1 MITLNHLEKKYGDT
15 YAVRDLSLSFPDAS
29 ITALLGPSGC
39 GKTTTLRMINRL
51 IEPSGGQVLLDGQ
64 DTASLKPEV
73 LRRGIG
79 YVIQQIGLFPHLSVA
94 QNVATVPDL
103 LGQNKAQIAR
113 RVDELLSLVGLE
125 PSVYRSKRPAEL
137 SGGQAQRV
145 GVARALAADPP
156 VLLMDEPFGALDPI
170 ARDEV
175 QERFLNIQREL
186 KKTVVIVSHDI
197 DEALRMGDYVAL
209 MQSGQLA
216 QFGTPDDLVRRP
228 ASDFVRQFLGDDANL
243 RQLAGVAVRHFARPA
258 DAGEAAG
265 LPRIEAGTNTRTAL
279 ALMLRA
285 GSEHAAI
292 WDGETL
298 LGVVGFA
305 DLTRAEAS
313 GVAPLGSP
321 ALGSMAVGSGP
332 ANAPTTDSSLPSGHS
347 G

>member
-1 MITLNHLEKKYGDT
+1 MITLEHLEKRYGDT
-15 YAVRDLSLSFPDAS
+15 YAVRDLNLAFPDAS

-51 IEPSGGQVLLDGQ
+51 IEPSGGKVLLDGQ
-64 DTASLKPEV
+64 DAAALRPEA

-103 LGQNKAQIAR
+103 LGRDRAR
-113 RVDELLSLVGLE
+113 TNARVDELLDLVGLD
-125 PSVYRSKRPAEL
+125 PRTFRDKRPGEL

-175 QERFLNIQREL
+175 QERFLGIQATL

-209 MQSGQLA
+209 MRAGSLE

-228 ASDFVRQFLGDDANL
+228 ATPFVRQFLGDDANL
-243 RQLAGVAVRHFARPA
+243 RQLAGVPVRHFVQ
-258 DAGEAAG
+258 AGDTAG
-265 LPRIEAGTNTRTAL
+265 LPRLEAGTNTRTAI
-279 ALMLRA
+279 ALLLRA
-285 GSEHAAI
+285 GSESGGV
-292 WDGETL
+292 WDGDRP
-298 LGVVGFA
+298 LGVVSFR
-305 DLTRAEAS
+305 DLTRAEA
-313 GVAPLGSP
+313 APAPDAPGRP
-321 ALGSMAVGSGP
+321 A
-332 ANAPTTDSSLPSGHS
+332 
-347 G
+347 

>member
-1 MITLNHLEKKYGDT
+1 MITLNHLEKKYADT
-15 YAVRDLSLSFPDAS
+15 YAVKGLSLTFPDAS
-29 ITALLGPSGC
+29 VTALLGPSGC

-51 IEPSGGQVLLDGQ
+51 IEPTGGQVLLDGQ
-64 DTASLKPEV
+64 DAAALRPEA

-103 LGQNKAQIAR
+103 LGRDRAQTAR
-113 RVDELLSLVGLE
+113 RVDELLNLVGLE
-125 PSVYRSKRPAEL
+125 PGVYRDKRPAEL

-156 VLLMDEPFGALDPI
+156 ILLMDEPFGALDPI

-175 QERFLNIQREL
+175 QERFLKIQAEL

-209 MQSGQLA
+209 MRAGSLE

-228 ASDFVRQFLGDDANL
+228 ASEFVRQFLGDDANL
-243 RQLAGVAVRHFARPA
+243 RQLAGVPVQHFVR
-258 DAGEAAG
+258 AGDAAG

-285 GSEHAAI
+285 GSEAAAI
-292 WDGETL
+292 WEGERP
-298 LGVVGFA
+298 LGVVSFG
-305 DLTRAEAS
+305 DLLRAEAS
-313 GVAPLGSP
+313 PAALLAQDAPR
-321 ALGSMAVGSGP
+321 
-332 ANAPTTDSSLPSGHS
+332 
-347 G
+347 

>member
-1 MITLNHLEKKYGDT
+1 MITLSHLEKKYGDT
-15 YAVRDLSLSFPDAS
+15 YAVKDLSLSFPDAA

-51 IEPSGGQVLLDGQ
+51 VEPSGGQVLLDGQ
-64 DTASLKPEV
+64 DAARLKPEA

-103 LGQNKAQIAR
+103 LGRDRAQTRR
-113 RVDELLSLVGLE
+113 RVDELLALVGLE
-125 PSVYRSKRPAEL
+125 PSVYRDKRPAEL

-228 ASDFVRQFLGDDANL
+228 ASEFVRQFLGDDANL
-243 RQLAGVAVRHFARPA
+243 RQLAGVPVRQFARPA
-258 DAGEAAG
+258 GAGEAAG
-265 LPRIEAGTNTRTAL
+265 LPRIEASTNTRTAL

-285 GSEHAAI
+285 GSEQAAI
-292 WDGETL
+292 LDGETL
-298 LGVVGFA
+298 LGVVGFS
-305 DLTRAEAS
+305 DLVRAEAATLPA
-313 GVAPLGSP
+313 VTPPATGS
-321 ALGSMAVGSGP
+321 SR
-332 ANAPTTDSSLPSGHS
+332 
-347 G
+347 

>member
-1 MITLNHLEKKYGDT
+1 MITLEHLEKKYGDT
-15 YAVRDLSLSFPDAS
+15 FAVRDLSLTFPDAS

-51 IEPSGGQVLLDGQ
+51 IEPSTGRVLLDGQ
-64 DTASLKPEV
+64 DAASLKPEA

-103 LGQNKAQIAR
+103 LGRDRAQTR
-113 RVDELLSLVGLE
+113 TRVDELLALVGLE
-125 PSVYRSKRPAEL
+125 PKVYRDKRPSEL

-156 VLLMDEPFGALDPI
+156 ILLMDEPFGALDPI

-209 MQSGQLA
+209 MQTGELA

-228 ASDFVRQFLGDDANL
+228 ASEFVRQFLGDDANL
-243 RQLAGVAVRHFARPA
+243 RQLAGVPVRRFVRVGDARGLPSSN
-258 DAGEAAG
+258 
-265 LPRIEAGTNTRTAL
+265 LPRIEASTNTRTAL

-285 GSEHAAI
+285 GSEGAAI
-292 WDGETL
+292 WDGERP
-298 LGVVGFA
+298 LGVVTFS
-305 DLTRAEAS
+305 DLTRAEAQGGGEQDATFQEDHS
-313 GVAPLGSP
+313 QDASR
-321 ALGSMAVGSGP
+321 ATARQ
-332 ANAPTTDSSLPSGHS
+332 ARAEPTR
-347 G
+347 

>member
-1 MITLNHLEKKYGDT
+1 MITLEQLEKLYGDS
-15 YAVRDLSLSFPDAS
+15 YAVRDLNITFPDGA

-51 IEPSGGQVLLDGQ
+51 IEPSGGRIVLNGK
-64 DTASLKPEV
+64 DTSTLKAEE

-103 LGQNKAQIAR
+103 LGRPKAQTLA

-125 PSVYRSKRPAEL
+125 PARFRDKRPGEL

-156 VLLMDEPFGALDPI
+156 VLLMDEPFGALDPL

-175 QERFLNIQREL
+175 QERFLNIQKAL

-209 MQSGQLA
+209 MQAGELA
-216 QFGTPDDLVRRP
+216 QFGTPDDLVKRP
-228 ASDFVRQFLGDDANL
+228 ASEFVRKFLGDDANL
-243 RQLAGVAVRHFARPA
+243 RQLAGVPVREFARA
-258 DAGEAAG
+258 GDAHG
-265 LPRIEAGTNTRTAL
+265 LPRIEGDINTRTAL

-285 GSEHAAI
+285 GNEHAAI
-292 WDGETL
+292 WDGEKL
-298 LGVVGFA
+298 LGVVGFE
-305 DLTRAEAS
+305 DLALNSHTRE
-313 GVAPLGSP
+313 P
-321 ALGSMAVGSGP
+321 A
-332 ANAPTTDSSLPSGHS
+332 
-347 G
+347 

>member
-51 IEPSGGQVLLDGQ
+51 IEPTSGTVMLGDQ
-64 DTASLKPEV
+64 DTASLKPEA

-103 LGQNKAQIAR
+103 LGQNRAQTAK

-125 PSVYRSKRPAEL
+125 PGVYRNKRPAEL

-209 MQSGQLA
+209 MRSGELA

-228 ASDFVRQFLGDDANL
+228 ASEFVRQFLGDDANL
-243 RQLAGVAVRHFARPA
+243 RQLAGVPVRQFARSGA
-258 DAGEAAG
+258 FAG
-265 LPRIEAGTNTRTAL
+265 LPRIEAATNTRTAL

-285 GSEHAAI
+285 GSEQAAI

-298 LGVVGFA
+298 LGVVSFA
-305 DLTRAEAS
+305 DLARAEAQPEEAQPEEAQPVS
-313 GVAPLGSP
+313 EKVVSGSP
-321 ALGSMAVGSGP
+321 A
-332 ANAPTTDSSLPSGHS
+332 
-347 G
+347 

>member
-1 MITLNHLEKKYGDT
+1 MITLNHLEKRYGDT
-15 YAVRDLSLSFPDAS
+15 AAVRDLSLTFPDAS

-51 IEPSGGQVLLDGQ
+51 IEPTSGQVLLDGQ
-64 DTASLKPEV
+64 DTGQLKPEV

-103 LGQNKAQIAR
+103 LGRNRAQTAK
-113 RVDELLSLVGLE
+113 RVDELLALVGLE
-125 PSVYRSKRPAEL
+125 PAVYRAKRPAEL

-175 QERFLNIQREL
+175 QERFLGIQAEL

-209 MQSGQLA
+209 MRAGELE
-216 QFGTPDDLVRRP
+216 QFGTPDDLVKRP
-228 ASDFVRQFLGDDANL
+228 ASEFVRQFLGDDANL
-243 RQLAGVAVRHFARPA
+243 RQLAGVPVREFARPGSAA
-258 DAGEAAG
+258 DAASLPRVEAA
-265 LPRIEAGTNTRTAL
+265 TNTRTAL

-285 GSEHAAI
+285 GSERAAI

-298 LGVVGFA
+298 VGVVGFA
-305 DLTRAEAS
+305 DLLRAEAE
-313 GVAPLGSP
+313 AP
-321 ALGSMAVGSGP
+321 AAVGR
-332 ANAPTTDSSLPSGHS
+332 AP
-347 G
+347 